1 MTPVKSTGCAPHVA
15 EALGILVGG
24 GPAPGI
30 NGVIASAAMEAF
42 KCGLRAIGIYDGYR
56 DLAAGGIPETV
67 ELTFDKVSRIHTSG
81 GSILRTSRTN
91 PAKDEATLERCIL
104 SLAAL
109 DLRYLVCIGGDD
121 TTYGAARIAERTRGR
136 IGVATVP
143 KTIDN
148 DLPLPEN
155 APTFGFE
162 TARSVGAGILESL
175 MEDARTTARW
185 YVVVCMGRKS
195 GSLALGMCKA
205 AGSTLAVLPEEFAE
219 RATLASVSDTIVGAI
234 VKRHALGRRHGVAV
248 VAEGIAERIWED
260 VFGASDLGHDSFGNV
275 RLADVPLG
283 TVLRDAIRNRL
294 AAIGVDSDLHAKDIG
309 YELRC
314 AKPVPFDVDYTRTLG
329 FGAVR
334 YLVKGGSGA
343 LIALESGRIR
353 PLDLADLVDPQ
364 TGRIR
369 TRQVDRSTEAYR
381 VARDYMVY
389 LEPADFTDGEKLA
402 ALCAQTN
409 LNREEFRAN
418 FEYVALPYGLVGC
431 LAFAAGAFQP
441 SVLLRYRAKC
451 KGPALN
457 ATGLS
462 LN

>member
-1 MTPVKSTGCAPHVA
+1 VA
-15 EALGILVGG
+15 DTLAILVGG

-42 KCGLRAIGIYDGYR
+42 KCGLRAVGIYDGYR
-56 DLAAGGIPETV
+56 DLAAGRKPETV
-67 ELTFDKVSRIHTSG
+67 ELTFDHVSRIHTSG

-91 PAKDEATLERCIL
+91 PAKDDATLERAVD
-104 SLAAL
+104 SLATL
-109 DLRYLVCIGGDD
+109 DVRYLVCIGGDD
-121 TTYGAARIAERTRGR
+121 TTYGATRIAERTRGR

-205 AGSTLAVLPEEFAE
+205 AGSTLAVLPEEFPDK
-219 RATLASVSDTIVGAI
+219 ATLAAVRDTIVGAI
-234 VKRHALGRRHGVAV
+234 VKRRAVGRKHGVVV
-248 VAEGIAERIWED
+248 VAEGVAEHIWDD
-260 VFGASDLGHDSFGNV
+260 VLTAGEQLGRDSFGNV
-275 RLADVPLG
+275 ALADVPLG
-283 TVLRDAIRNRL
+283 IVLRDAVRARL
-294 AAIGVDSDLHAKDIG
+294 GEIGVDSVVHAKDIG

-329 FGAVR
+329 YGAVR
-334 YLVKGGSGA
+334 YLVDGGSGA
-343 LIALESGRIR
+343 LIALEGGNVK
-353 PLDLADLVDPQ
+353 PVMLEDLLDPR

-369 TRQVDRSTEAYR
+369 TRQVDLTTEAYR

-389 LEPADFTDGEKLA
+389 LEPADFTDSARLA
-402 ALCAQTN
+402 TLAAQTN
-409 LNREEFRAN
+409 LDAGKFRGEF
-418 FEYVALPYGLVGC
+418 ESVALP
-431 LAFAAGAFQP
+431 
-441 SVLLRYRAKC
+441 
-451 KGPALN
+451 
-457 ATGLS
+457 
-462 LN
+462 

>member
-1 MTPVKSTGCAPHVA
+1 MSET
-15 EALGILVGG
+15 LGILVGG

-30 NGVIASAAMEAF
+30 NGVIASAAMEAL
-42 KCGLRAIGIYDGYR
+42 KRGLRAIGIYDGYR
-56 DLAAGGIPETV
+56 DLAVGRTPQTV
-67 ELTFDKVSRIHTSG
+67 ELTFDHVSQIHTSG

-91 PAKDEATLERCIL
+91 PAKDDATLAHSIE
-104 SLAAL
+104 SLRTL
-109 DLRYLVCIGGDD
+109 GTRYLVCIGGDD
-121 TTYGAARIAERTRGR
+121 TTYGAARIAERTRGS

-205 AGSTLAVLPEEFAE
+205 AGSTLAVLPEEFPE
-219 RATLASVSDTIVGAI
+219 QTTLSAVVDTIVGAI
-234 VKRHALGRRHGVAV
+234 VKRRAIGRRHGIAV
-248 VAEGIAERIWED
+248 VAEGIAERIWDD
-260 VFGASDLGHDSFGNV
+260 VFSSAENLGRDSFGNV
-275 RLADVPLG
+275 PLADVPLG
-283 TVLRDAIRNRL
+283 VVLRDAIRRRL
-294 AAIGVDSDLHAKDIG
+294 EEIGVGSVVHAKDIG

-334 YLVKGGSGA
+334 YLVDGGSGA
-343 LIALESGRIR
+343 LIALEGGRVR
-353 PLDLADLVDPQ
+353 PIGLDDLLDPQ

-369 TRQVDRSTEAYR
+369 TRHVDLTTEAYH

-389 LEPADFTDGEKLA
+389 LQPADFSDRHELTKLA
-402 ALCAQTN
+402 AQTN
-409 LNREEFRAN
+409 LGPDEFRVN
-418 FEYVALPYGLVGC
+418 FERVA
-431 LAFAAGAFQP
+431 
-441 SVLLRYRAKC
+441 R
-451 KGPALN
+451 
-457 ATGLS
+457 T
-462 LN
+462 

>member
-1 MTPVKSTGCAPHVA
+1 VA
-15 EALGILVGG
+15 ESLAILVGG

-42 KCGLRAIGIYDGYR
+42 KCGLRAVGVYDGYR
-56 DLAAGGIPETV
+56 DLAAGRTPQTV
-67 ELTFDKVSRIHTSG
+67 ELTFDHVSRIHTSG

-91 PAKDEATLERCIL
+91 PAKDEATLQRCID
-104 SLAAL
+104 SLAEL
-109 DLRYLVCIGGDD
+109 DVRYLVCIGGDD

-205 AGSTLAVLPEEFAE
+205 AGSTLAVLPEEFPE
-219 RATLASVSDTIVGAI
+219 KATLAAVCDTIVGAI
-234 VKRHALGRRHGVAV
+234 VKRRALGRPHGVAV
-248 VAEGIAERIWED
+248 VAEGIAERIWDD
-260 VFGASDLGHDSFGNV
+260 VFSASENLGRDSFGNV
-275 RLADVPLG
+275 PLADVPLG
-283 TVLRDAIRNRL
+283 VILRDAVRGRL
-294 AAIGVDSDLHAKDIG
+294 DEIGASSVVHAKDIG

-329 FGAVR
+329 YGAVR
-334 YLVKGGSGA
+334 YLVDGGSGA
-343 LIALESGRIR
+343 LIALEGGNVR
-353 PLDLADLVDPQ
+353 PIVLEDLLDPV

-369 TRQVDRSTEAYR
+369 TRQVDLTTEAYR

-389 LEPADFTDGEKLA
+389 LEPADFTDDARLGILA
-402 ALCAQTN
+402 AQTN
-409 LNREEFRAN
+409 LSAANFRAE
-418 FEYVALPYGLVGC
+418 FERVA
-431 LAFAAGAFQP
+431 
-441 SVLLRYRAKC
+441 R
-451 KGPALN
+451 
-457 ATGLS
+457 T
-462 LN
+462 